1 MMKRL
6 MLVGQTL
13 SGKTTLL
20 QKLRGLPL
28 RYQKTQSLE
37 CEDLSIDT
45 PGEYLENRCL
55 NSALITTSYDADII
69 GLVHSAT
76 AIQQMFSPLF
86 SSAFTNPVIGIVT
99 KADAPD
105 ASIGEAI
112 AHLANAGAD
121 PIFVTS
127 SFNGDGIDDLVEYLS
142 ETKDQQALALVTE
155 RN

>member
-1 MMKRL
+1 MKRL

-28 RYQKTQSLE
+28 NYQKTQSLV

-45 PGEYLENRCL
+45 PGEYLENRSF

-76 AIQQMFSPLF
+76 AETLMFSPMF
-86 SSAFTNPVIGIVT
+86 SSAFTKPVIGIVT
-99 KADAPD
+99 KADQTD
-105 ASIGEAI
+105 AKIEEAI
-112 AHLANAGAD
+112 SHLTNAGAN

-127 SFNGDGIDDLVEYLS
+127 SFSGEGISDLIEF
-142 ETKDQQALALVTE
+142 LAPATVS
-155 RN
+155 

>member
-1 MMKRL
+1 MKRL

-37 CEDLSIDT
+37 CEDFSIDT
-45 PGEYLENRCL
+45 PGEYLENRCF

-69 GLVHSAT
+69 GLVHSASSD
-76 AIQQMFSPLF
+76 QLMFSPLF
-86 SSAFTNPVIGIVT
+86 SSAFTKPVIGIVT
-99 KADAPD
+99 KADD
-105 ASIGEAI
+105 SEANI
-112 AHLANAGAD
+112 SQAINHLENAGAA

-127 SFNGDGIDDLVEYLS
+127 SYDGLGIEQLIEYLTQAVTS
-142 ETKDQQALALVTE
+142 EPEPV

>member
-1 MMKRL
+1 MKRL

-37 CEDLSIDT
+37 CEDVSIDT
-45 PGEYLENRCL
+45 PGEYLENRSL
-55 NSALITTSYDADII
+55 NSALMTTSYDADVV

-76 AIQQMFSPLF
+76 AVQPMFSPLF
-86 SSAFTNPVIGIVT
+86 SSAFTKPVIGIVT
-99 KADAPD
+99 KADAPN
-105 ASIGEAI
+105 ANINEAI
-112 AHLANAGAD
+112 RHLTNAGAN

-127 SFNGDGIDDLVEYLS
+127 SFNGEGISKLVDYLC
-142 ETKDQQALALVTE
+142 
-155 RN
+155 

>member
-1 MMKRL
+1 MKRL

-28 RYQKTQSLE
+28 CYQKTQSLE
-37 CEDLSIDT
+37 CEDFSIDT
-45 PGEYLENRCL
+45 PGEYLENRCF
-55 NSALITTSYDADII
+55 NSALITTSYEADII

-76 AIQQMFSPLF
+76 AEQQMFSPLF
-86 SSAFTNPVIGIVT
+86 SSAFTKPVIGIVT
-99 KADAPD
+99 KSDQADAKI
-105 ASIGEAI
+105 SEAI
-112 AHLANAGAD
+112 NHLTNAGAT

-127 SFNGDGIDDLVEYLS
+127 SFSGEGISGLLEYLS
-142 ETKDQQALALVTE
+142 QTYEFQAPSTVSE

>member
-1 MMKRL
+1 MKRL

-37 CEDLSIDT
+37 CEDVSIDT
-45 PGEYLENRCL
+45 PGEYLENRCY
-55 NSALITTSYDADII
+55 NSALITTSYEADII

-86 SSAFTNPVIGIVT
+86 SSAFTKPVIGIVT
-99 KADAPD
+99 KADD
-105 ASIGEAI
+105 QEAKI
-112 AHLANAGAD
+112 QEAVNHLINAGAN
-121 PIFVTS
+121 PIFITS
-127 SFNGDGIDDLVEYLS
+127 SFNGEGINDLVEFLS
-142 ETKDQQALALVTE
+142 QPIDLV
-155 RN
+155 NCQVS